1 MFDGN
6 GTVRLYIDDGATP
19 EQMRELEG
27 IFSGAKGGPMERFA
41 SLITNRLPSRRVA
54 IQVQENGD
62 SLTAIVADFGQLRS
76 RPLTNEAGKPVML
89 ENAGPMQLERVQVAP
104 SASRWSDPDMP
115 RRFETKSGGV
125 GNFVWSGN

>member
-6 GTVRLYIDDGATP
+6 GTLRIYIDDGATP
-19 EQMRELEG
+19 EQTQALDR
-27 IFSGAKGGPMERFA
+27 IFSGARGGPMERMA
-41 SLITNRLPSRRVA
+41 SWITNVLPSQKVA
-54 IQVQENGD
+54 IQVQEDGD
-62 SLTAIVADFGQLRS
+62 SLTAIVGEFGQIKAN
-76 RPLTNEAGKPVML
+76 PLTSAAGKPVML
-89 ENAGPMQLERVQVAP
+89 ENAGPMRLERVQVAP